1 MRKNNLFKPVI
12 SAPARGR
19 QGLIT
24 LESNL
29 IQMKKIKKYRT
40 LLLMLTGLLLSS
52 CEKFLEENNQS
63 SLTEDPFYNTEA
75 GITSAV
81 NACYSGLRLW
91 YGKEHG
97 MGLSETGTDLF
108 LRGGDNKANQISDY
122 TVDLNGGQTNIKDM
136 WDMYYRA
143 LNVCNTAL
151 ARLPQSPLTETLK
164 QQYLGE
170 VHFLRAFYLFQ
181 IVQIWGG
188 VVLNTSPT
196 EGVVTTAKRSTEE
209 DFYEVINSD
218 LNTAIKNLKE
228 GKSTNG
234 RITQDVAKGLL
245 ARVCLTQG
253 SQYQNQAKY
262 LEAATLAKELINS
275 GRYALFEDYKSLWD
289 MGNAEG
295 GSNSEVVFYVN
306 YTNDDLLNGD
316 FEAVAGKGNNSHLHF
331 IMVYDRQ
338 EGLERSIAY
347 GRPFQRFMPSLHL
360 LQLFDP
366 VNDQRYDGSFQTVWF
381 ANKAGM
387 QKGDSQ
393 VFPEMAFGDTAVL
406 TRRDPVTIEQA
417 NWAKSRYRIYD
428 RNNLYRADGTPA
440 LRSQFIQLSKFMD
453 PTRLTV
459 AQEWSARDVFVIRL
473 AELYLIAAEASL
485 QSNPTEALNLINTLR
500 HTRAKVGKEQAMEV
514 KAADLDIDFILEE
527 RARELAGEQIR
538 WFDLKRTHKLIPYVQ
553 QFNPDAKNNIK
564 EYHQV
569 RPIPQSQLDAILNKE
584 EFKQNPG
591 YN

>member
-1 MRKNNLFKPVI
+1 MKTIKNY
-12 SAPARGR
+12 S
-19 QGLIT
+19 
-24 LESNL
+24 
-29 IQMKKIKKYRT
+29 
-40 LLLMLTGLLLSS
+40 LLMLLLTGLLLNS
-52 CEKFLEENNQS
+52 CEKFLEEKNQS

-81 NACYSGLRLW
+81 NACYAGLRVW

-151 ARLPQSPLTETLK
+151 ARLPESPLSETLK
-164 QQYLGE
+164 QQYEGE
-170 VHFLRAFYLFQ
+170 VRFLRAFYLFQ

-188 VVLNTSPT
+188 VVLNTTPT
-196 EGVVTTAKRSTEE
+196 EGIVTTATRSSEE
-209 DFYEVINSD
+209 AFYEVINED
-218 LNTAIKNLKE
+218 LNAAIASLKE
-228 GKSTNG
+228 GKSLDG
-234 RITQDVAKGLL
+234 RITQDAAKALL

-253 SQYQNQAKY
+253 SQYQNAAKY
-262 LEAATLAKELINS
+262 SEAATLAKELINS
-275 GRYALFEDYKSLWD
+275 GRYALFSDYKSLWD
-289 MGNAEG
+289 MSNAEG
-295 GSNSEVVFYVN
+295 STNSEVLFYVN

-316 FEAVAGKGNNSHLHF
+316 FEAVAGKGNNNHLHF

-338 EGLERSIAY
+338 EGLQRSIAY

-360 LQLFDP
+360 LQLFDTST
-366 VNDQRYDGSFQTVWF
+366 DQRYDGSFQTVWL
-381 ANKAGM
+381 ANKTGM

-393 VFPEMAFGDTAVL
+393 VFPEMAFGDTAIVTL
-406 TRRDPVTIEQA
+406 RDPVTSEQA
-417 NWAKSRYRIYD
+417 DRAKGRYKIYD
-428 RNNLYRADGTPA
+428 RNSLYRADGTPA
-440 LRSQFIQLSKFMD
+440 LRSQFIQLSKLMD

-459 AQEWSARDVFVIRL
+459 AQEWGSRDVFVIRL
-473 AELYLIAAEASL
+473 AELYLIAAEANL
-485 QSNPTEALNLINTLR
+485 QSNPSEALSFINTLR
-500 HTRAKVGKEQAMEV
+500 RTRAKAGKEQDMEISS
-514 KAADLDIDFILEE
+514 ADLTIDFILEE

-538 WFDLKRTHKLIPYVQ
+538 WFDLKRTHQLLPYVQ
-553 QFNPDAKNNIK
+553 RYNPDAKNNIK

-569 RPIPQSQLDAILNKE
+569 RPIPQSQLDAILNKDD
-584 EFKQNPG
+584 FKQNPG

>member
-1 MRKNNLFKPVI
+1 
-12 SAPARGR
+12 
-19 QGLIT
+19 
-24 LESNL
+24 
-29 IQMKKIKKYRT
+29 MKKLKKYS
-40 LLLMLTGLLLSS
+40 LLFLLTTALLSS
-52 CEKFLEENNQS
+52 CEKFLEEKNQS

-81 NACYSGLRLW
+81 NACYAGLRIW

-151 ARLPQSPLTETLK
+151 SRLPESPLSETVK
-164 QQYLGE
+164 IQSEGE
-170 VHFLRAFYLFQ
+170 VRFLRAFYLFQ
-181 IVQIWGG
+181 IVQTWGG
-188 VVLNTSPT
+188 VVLNIVPT
-196 EGVVTTAKRSTEE
+196 EGVVTTATRSSEE
-209 DFYEVINSD
+209 AFYEVINGD
-218 LNTAIKNLKE
+218 LNFAIANLNQ
-228 GKSTNG
+228 GKSLDG
-234 RITQDVAKGLL
+234 RVTQDVAKALL

-253 SQYQNQAKY
+253 SQYQDAAKY
-262 LEAATLAKELINS
+262 EEAATLAKELINS
-275 GRYALFEDYKSLWD
+275 GRYALFDDYKSLWD
-289 MGNAEG
+289 MSNAEG
-295 GSNSEVVFYVN
+295 GTNSEVLFYVN

-316 FEAVAGKGNNSHLHF
+316 FDATAGKGNNSHLHF
-331 IMVYDRQ
+331 VMVYDRQ

-347 GRPFQRFMPSLHL
+347 GRPFQRFMPSQHL
-360 LQLFDP
+360 LQLY
-366 VNDQRYDGSFQTVWF
+366 NTSIDQRYDGSFQSVWL

-393 VFPEMAFGDTAVL
+393 IFPEMAFGDTAIVTL
-406 TRRDPVTIEQA
+406 KDPATAEQA
-417 NWAKSRYRIYD
+417 NRARGRYKIYD
-428 RNNLYRADGTPA
+428 RNVLYRADGTPA

-459 AQEWSARDVFVIRL
+459 AQEWSSRDVFVIRL
-473 AELYLIAAEASL
+473 AELYLIAAEASM
-485 QSNPTEALNLINTLR
+485 QSNPNEALNFLNTLR
-500 HTRAKVGKEQAMEV
+500 RTRAKEGKEQDMEITQ
-514 KAADLDIDFILEE
+514 AALTIDFILEE
-527 RARELAGEQIR
+527 RARELAGEQMR
-538 WFDLKRTHKLIPYVQ
+538 WYDLKRTHKLLPYVQ
-553 QFNPDAKNNIK
+553 LYNPDAKNNIK

-569 RPIPQSQLDAILNKE
+569 RPIPQTQLDAILNKD